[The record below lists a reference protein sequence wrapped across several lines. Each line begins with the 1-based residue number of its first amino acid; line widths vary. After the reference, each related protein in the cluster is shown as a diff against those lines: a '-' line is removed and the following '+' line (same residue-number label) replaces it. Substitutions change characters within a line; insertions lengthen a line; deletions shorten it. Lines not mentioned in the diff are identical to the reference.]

1 MGKFKNSFFT
11 ELSDTQV
18 EDNLNIVELH
28 QGMAKSV
35 GCTTLEC
42 LQSKPTDV
50 ILDQLFY
57 FEMCSMSELA
67 PNPLITVPIDDSKLS
82 KDPFFHK
89 NPRQIFA
96 DGEFNVVPILSGEVK
111 QEGRIYLSEFIN
123 HPALVSK
130 FNDNWHQCMAGRIL
144 AKFHVDGQ
152 VPDEIKRKIDSMTE
166 YYFGDKD
173 QRFVPDPN
181 HWKYQN
187 FSQLITDGGMHYGG
201 ELQAKQFSKKTKL
214 YYYQYNYSGTFSYL
228 DLAGKKVYQMIWTL
242 LGKKLG
248 LITDRVSEPSHGD
261 DLFVL
266 FTNLLNGNTAEDHA
280 MTDFMVDL
288 WTNFATFHN
297 PTPNDNSWPAY
308 GVKGT
313 TYVVLDHAQISL
325 KTDPDRATRQKL
337 WKEIYAK

>member
-1 MGKFKNSFFT
+1 MQA
-11 ELSDTQV
+11 D
-18 EDNLNIVELH
+18 DNLNIVELH
-28 QGMAKSV
+28 KGMAKSI

-42 LQSKPTDV
+42 LQSQPTDV

-57 FEMCSMSELA
+57 FEMCSMSALA

-82 KDPFFHK
+82 QDPFFHK

-96 DGEFNVVPILSGEVK
+96 DGEFNVVPIISGEVK
-111 QEGRIYLSEFIN
+111 QEGRIYLSEFTN
-123 HPALVSK
+123 HPALVAK

-152 VPDEIKRKIDSMTE
+152 VPDDIKRKIDTMTE
-166 YYFGDKD
+166 YYLGDKN
-173 QRFVPDPN
+173 QRFVLDPN
-181 HWKYQN
+181 DWRFKN
-187 FSQLITDGGMHYGG
+187 FSQLITDGAMHYGG

-214 YYYQYNYSGTFSYL
+214 YYYQYNYVGTFSYL
-228 DLAGKKVYQMIWTL
+228 DLAGKPVSEMIWTL

-248 LITDRVSEPSHGD
+248 LITDKVPEPSHGD

-266 FTNLLNGNTAEDHA
+266 WTNILNGNTPEDHA

-297 PTPNDNSWPAY
+297 PTPEDNSWPAY
-308 GVKGT
+308 GVKDT

-325 KTDPDRATRQKL
+325 KTDPDRTTRQKL
-337 WKEIYAK
+337 WKKIYEAK